1 MMTCMDR
8 YLLRSFLKSLL
19 VCFFSLAG
27 LFVIVDLFTN
37 LDEFIALGERAGG
50 LWPVLSQYY
59 GARILAFFERTSG
72 ILALI
77 AAMFTITWLQRHN
90 EMTALLAAGISK
102 ARITKPIVVVVA
114 LISLLSVL
122 NRELVLPSF
131 QNRLARNAQDW
142 HGEKGVRLNARY
154 DHETHILIRGKET
167 FDNQQMISQ
176 PNFRL
181 PPTFYAFARNLSGEV
196 AYYQVANQERP
207 GGYLFKKI
215 DPSVPLTGV
224 PSAVLKGRTIIYS
237 PHDTSW
243 LREDQCF
250 VVSNVDFSQLRNN
263 NRAQQFAS
271 TASLIAGLR
280 NPGVEYG
287 SRVRVL
293 IHKRFVRPI
302 LDMTL
307 LFLGLPLVL
316 TGTQR
321 NVYIAIGTC
330 FLLVAGFSILVIFC
344 HGLGNQYLITPVLS
358 VWLPVAIFV
367 PVAAAVSQPL
377 FE

>member
-1 MMTCMDR
+1 MTCMDR

-37 LDEFIALGERAGG
+37 LDEFIVLGEQDGG

-59 GARILAFFERTSG
+59 GARVLAFFERTSG

-77 AAMFTITWLQRHN
+77 AAMFTITWFQRHN

-102 ARITKPIVVVVA
+102 ARITKPIVIVVA

-167 FDNQQMISQ
+167 FDNQQMISH
-176 PNFRL
+176 PSFRL
-181 PPTFYAFARNLSGEV
+181 PPTYHAFARNLSGEG

-215 DPSVPLTGV
+215 DPSVALTDI
-224 PSAVLKGRTIIYS
+224 PSAVVKGRTIIYS
-237 PHDTSW
+237 PHM
-243 LREDQCF
+243 
-250 VVSNVDFSQLRNN
+250 
-263 NRAQQFAS
+263 
-271 TASLIAGLR
+271 LIYS
-280 NPGVEYG
+280 VYG
-287 SRVRVL
+287 RS
-293 IHKRFVRPI
+293 
-302 LDMTL
+302 
-307 LFLGLPLVL
+307 
-316 TGTQR
+316 
-321 NVYIAIGTC
+321 
-330 FLLVAGFSILVIFC
+330 S
-344 HGLGNQYLITPVLS
+344 
-358 VWLPVAIFV
+358 
-367 PVAAAVSQPL
+367 
-377 FE
+377 